1 MAGHFCILSWKDV
14 KKYRFLHELPARNY
28 NLKIPRPC
36 WWVMGA
42 CAQLRTGWKLRKEQN
57 KRFSA
62 QLHQPVNHLVS
73 CALEVQGIRGPAV
86 GEQAPVSPRQSQVGP
101 GAGHSSGT
109 WSELVRG

>member
-62 QLHQPVNHLVS
+62 QLHQPINHLVS
-73 CALEVQGIRGPAV
+73 CCFRGARNPGPCSGRTGTCEPVAV
-86 GEQAPVSPRQSQVGP
+86 
-101 GAGHSSGT
+101 SGRA
-109 WSELVRG
+109 WCWAQLWHVV